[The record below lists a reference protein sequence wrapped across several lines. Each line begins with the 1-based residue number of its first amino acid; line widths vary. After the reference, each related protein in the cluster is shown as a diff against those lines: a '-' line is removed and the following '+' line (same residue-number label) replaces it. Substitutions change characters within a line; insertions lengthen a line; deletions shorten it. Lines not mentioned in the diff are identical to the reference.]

1 MSSRLSAIDPGEYVA
16 QGEAIYANLKS
27 ALEKTHLGRIV
38 AIDIESGDYF
48 LGQTVVE
55 AVQKA
60 REKYPDRVFHTIR
73 IGAKAVHS
81 RR

>member
-1 MSSRLSAIDPGEYVA
+1 MSSRLNAIDLDDHVA
-16 QGEAIYANLKS
+16 QGEAIYANLRS
-27 ALEKTHLGRIV
+27 ELEKNHLGQIV

-48 LGQTVVE
+48 LGQSVVE

>member
-1 MSSRLSAIDPGEYVA
+1 MPSRLSAIDLDDHVA
-16 QGEAIYANLKS
+16 QGEAIYEKLRIE
-27 ALEKTHLGRIV
+27 LEENHRGSVV

-48 LGQTVVE
+48 LGQSVVE

-60 REKYPDRVFHTIR
+60 REKYPTRVFYTIR